1 MTTLLSILSV
11 TSLCTAQDMD
21 KKLEKY
27 GIPSHIQTGFG
38 SAQEMHQELREG
50 QHNAT
55 NVNLLDLAKDLDI
68 TVAPTPEE
76 SALEQIKHLIP
87 EHVYKNIPAN
97 FILMAQLSPQDSPY
111 FQSFK
116 LEKLGLIIKDIPG
129 HFLSKTAVE
138 LRKTLMAQCFL
149 IAGNKLERALDQQ
162 HAVSQNIAP
171 ELLMDG
177 YMSAG
182 QFYYWAAV
190 NMNDIAGNIA
200 MGFAR
205 RSFEKTRQ
213 AILSIPQENYEWEVI
228 GTKKLYEVIELNEA
242 KIARYI
248 GA

>member
-1 MTTLLSILSV
+1 MRTLLSILSV
-11 TSLCTAQDMD
+11 TSLCAAQDMD
-21 KKLEKY
+21 KKLREY
-27 GIPSHIQTGFG
+27 GIPSHIQSGFG
-38 SAQEMHQELREG
+38 SVQEMRQELREN
-50 QHNAT
+50 QQNNT
-55 NVNLLDLAKDLDI
+55 NINLLDLAKDLDI
-68 TVAPTPEE
+68 TVTPTPEE
-76 SALEQIKHLIP
+76 LALDQIKHLIP

-129 HFLSKTAVE
+129 HFLSKTAIE

-162 HAVSQNIAP
+162 IAVSQNVAP

-190 NMNDIAGNIA
+190 NMNEIAGNIA
-200 MGFAR
+200 MGFAQ

-213 AILSIPQENYEWEVI
+213 AIQSIPQENYDWEVI

-242 KIARYI
+242 KITQYLGI
-248 GA
+248 